1 MKSKLEQI
9 NKLISEMEDEVP
21 DGERLELELDY
32 FEVRTLTGAGEVLI
46 KEHTLKAKLV
56 REVEL

>member
-9 NKLISEMEDEVP
+9 NKLISEMEDEVL

-32 FEVRTLTGAGEVLI
+32 FDVNKLSGAVRSY
-46 KEHTLKAKLV
+46 TLKAKLV

>member
-21 DGERLELELDY
+21 EGERLELKLDY
-32 FEVRTLTGAGEVLI
+32 FDENTLSGMVRS
-46 KEHTLKAKLV
+46 HTLKAKLV

>member
-21 DGERLELELDY
+21 E
-32 FEVRTLTGAGEVLI
+32 GEVLDLDLDWYQTRKLECI
-46 KEHTLKAKLV
+46 TPVNNYTLKAKLV